1 MIDSCIYTVDPD
13 LAAKRAYIYVC
24 PVYPFEI

>member
-13 LAAKRAYIYVC
+13 LAAKGVYIYVC
-24 PVYPFEI
+24 PVYQFEI